1 MVFLIRQSQSYLR
14 ATICSVFALVALT
27 SISGQCLRMA
37 TWNIQDLGRTKDA
50 AEIYRMAQILRHFDF
65 VAIQEV
71 VAKDPAGGQKVAAI
85 VDELDRMGANWDYKL
100 SDPTTA
106 EVSQSRERYAFMWK
120 SNKLDVVSAAL
131 DKANEANIVR
141 EPYLAQLRLRKTQ
154 QLVWVANFH
163 SLPHSK
169 SPEKEI
175 RQLNS
180 YLAAAE
186 PYPLVFM
193 GDWNLD
199 ETHQV
204 WDDFYKYGL
213 APVVRSSPT
222 TLKRACKEG
231 RYLSHAIDN
240 IYYTTNGVRR
250 ASGGVV
256 DFVETCDGLAAARQL
271 SDHLVVWGDLCF

>member
-1 MVFLIRQSQSYLR
+1 MTLLIRQTPSYLR
-14 ATICSVFALVALT
+14 AAICLVFALVAIT
-27 SISGQCLRMA
+27 PTSGQCLKMA
-37 TWNIQDLGRTKDA
+37 SWNIQDLGRTKDD

-100 SDPTTA
+100 SDPTTS
-106 EVSQSRERYAFMWK
+106 EEPRSRERYAFLWK
-120 SNKLDVVSAAL
+120 SNKLEVISAAL

-141 EPYLAQLRLRKTQ
+141 EPYLAQLRLRKTR

-163 SLPHSK
+163 SLPHGK

-180 YLAAAE
+180 YLVAAE

-199 ETHQV
+199 ETHEV
-204 WDDFYKYGL
+204 WDKFYKYGL
-213 APVVRSSPT
+213 SPVVRSSPT
-222 TLKRACKEG
+222 TLKRDCKDG
-231 RYLSHAIDN
+231 DYLNHAIDN
-240 IYYTTNGVRR
+240 IYYSTSGVRR

-256 DFVETCDGLAAARQL
+256 DFVENCEGLDAARQL
-271 SDHLVVWGDLCF
+271 SDHLVVWGELCF

>member
-1 MVFLIRQSQSYLR
+1 MTIFIKQTPSCLR
-14 ATICSVFALVALT
+14 AAICLVLALATLT
-27 SISGQCLRMA
+27 PTSGQCLKMA
-37 TWNIQDLGRTKDA
+37 SWNIQDLGRTKDD
-50 AEIYRMAQILRHFDF
+50 AEIYRMAQLLRHFDF

-100 SDPTTA
+100 SDPTTS
-106 EVSQSRERYAFMWK
+106 EEPRSRERYAFLWK

-141 EPYLAQLRLRKTQ
+141 EPYLAKLRLRETR

-163 SLPHSK
+163 SLPHGK

-175 RQLNS
+175 LMLKS

-199 ETHQV
+199 EAHSV
-204 WDDFYKYGL
+204 WDDFYKYGF

-222 TLKRACKEG
+222 TLKRTCKEG
-231 RYLSHAIDN
+231 RYLNHAIDN
-240 IYYTTNGVRR
+240 IYCTNEGVRR
-250 ASGGVV
+250 TSGGVV
-256 DFVETCDGLAAARQL
+256 DFVESCEGLVAARQL
-271 SDHLVVWGDLCF
+271 SDHLVVWGELCF